1 MDIKVKEGERDDNR
15 EIFAAG
21 EKAPS
26 RAGATVQGPQH
37 QNDQREEVTCI
48 NT

>member
-1 MDIKVKEGERDDNR
+1 MKEGERDDNR
-15 EIFAAG
+15 EFFAAG

-26 RAGATVQGPQH
+26 RVGATVQEPQH

-48 NT
+48 ST